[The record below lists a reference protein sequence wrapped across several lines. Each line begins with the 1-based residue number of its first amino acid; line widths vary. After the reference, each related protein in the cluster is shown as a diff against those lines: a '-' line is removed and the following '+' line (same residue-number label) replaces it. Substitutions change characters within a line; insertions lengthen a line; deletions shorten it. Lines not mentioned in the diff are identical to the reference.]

1 MAEVPKDLRNQIKE
15 FEDLFTV
22 DRTKLKQIVDHF
34 VRELEKGQ
42 FLPHE
47 APFPSLRRGDG

>member
-22 DRTKLKQIVDHF
+22 DRIKLKQIVDHF

-42 FLPHE
+42 FLSHE
-47 APFPSLRRGDG
+47 APFPSLRSGDG